1 MSVKKA
7 VAIAAAAAVLIAAI
21 SHFVSI
27 DVYADGTDE

>member
-27 DVYADGTDE
+27 GVCADDIDE